1 MPSRVVITGAW
12 SSSASSS
19 RSSDASAYS
28 TPWPAWITGR
38 RASRSTRAAA
48 STSRALAPA
57 AVTLTGRYASSRAS
71 GTSSFTTSAGI
82 STIAGPGRPMRIT
95 LMARRMTSA
104 TWPPWVIVSTDL
116 VTEAKLRAELNKGNS
131 WARSR

>member
-1 MPSRVVITGAW
+1 M
-12 SSSASSS
+12 
-19 RSSDASAYS
+19 
-28 TPWPAWITGR
+28 
-38 RASRSTRAAA
+38 
-48 STSRALAPA
+48 APA
-57 AVTLTGRYASSRAS
+57 AVTFTGRYASIRAS

-104 TWPPWVIVSTDL
+104 TWLPWVIVSTDF
-116 VTEAKLRAELNKGNS
+116 VTAAKLRAELNRGNT